1 MRVYNQFK
9 QAFTYLAP
17 VFYLFAS
24 AGLAHADAVTF
35 TCSFVEQH
43 SSSDISAAMTYTEQ
57 IVGTSQANSL
67 YGQYIGLKNEC
78 RSNPSAKRS
87 VSLSPEIAG
96 LVANR

>member
-1 MRVYNQFK
+1 MRVYKQFK
-9 QAFTYLAP
+9 QAFTYLAA
-17 VFYLFAS
+17 VLYLFAPAS
-24 AGLAHADAVTF
+24 LAHADAVTF

-43 SSSDISAAMTYTEQ
+43 SSSDISAAMTYAEQ

>member
-9 QAFTYLAP
+9 QAFAYSAAG
-17 VFYLFAS
+17 FYLLVS
-24 AGLAHADAVTF
+24 GGLAHADAVTF

-43 SSSDISAAMTYTEQ
+43 SSSDVSAAMSYAVQ

-67 YGQYIGLKNEC
+67 YGQYVGLKNEC
-78 RSNPSAKRS
+78 RSNPSARRS

-96 LVANR
+96 LIANR